1 MFGRFMPTEGKFFE
15 LFNAHAKHIV
25 SGGRGFELLIDNL
38 ADAEIH
44 KQNVQTAE
52 KAADKLTHE
61 AIDLLHKTFITPLDR
76 DEIHKLITTMD
87 DILDLMEDVATAVS
101 LYDVRSVTSEAS
113 QLAHIVTQSAQH
125 VQQAV
130 GLLSDMKQS
139 AQILKQCEEID
150 RWESE
155 ADRAARGHVEAVP
168 RGRRREDAH
177 QAEGDLRAARRD
189 HRQVRGRREHHRR
202 HRAGK
207 RLSGPRCIR
216 YNSPYGWS
224 RRSCSS
230 RSYSTS

>member
-15 LFNAHAKHIV
+15 LFNAHAKYIV
-25 SGGRGFELLIDNL
+25 AGGRELELLIDNL

-87 DILDLMEDVATAVS
+87 DVLDLMEDVATAVS
-101 LYDVRSVTSEAS
+101 LYDVRAVTSEAS

-130 GLLSDMKQS
+130 SMLSDMKQS
-139 AQILKQCEEID
+139 AQILKACEEID

-155 ADRAARGHVEAVP
+155 ADRV
-168 RGRRREDAH
+168 
-177 QAEGDLRAARRD
+177 LRAAMSKLF
-189 HRQVRGRREHHRR
+189 REEDDVKTLIKLK
-202 HRAGK
+202 AIYELLEEITDKCEDVANIIEGIV
-207 RLSGPRCIR
+207 LE
-216 YNSPYGWS
+216 NA
-224 RRSCSS
+224 
-230 RSYSTS
+230 

>member
-1 MFGRFMPTEGKFFE
+1 LYPIPARACARVASRPKTVQCRPFSCRE
-15 LFNAHAKHIV
+15 L
-25 SGGRGFELLIDNL
+25 ELLIDNL

-101 LYDVRSVTSEAS
+101 LYDVRAVTSEAS

-130 GLLSDMKQS
+130 AMLSDMKQS

-155 ADRAARGHVEAVP
+155 ADRV
-168 RGRRREDAH
+168 
-177 QAEGDLRAARRD
+177 LRAAMSKLF
-189 HRQVRGRREHHRR
+189 REEDDVKTLIKLK
-202 HRAGK
+202 AIYELLEEITDKCEDVANIIEGIV
-207 RLSGPRCIR
+207 LE
-216 YNSPYGWS
+216 NA
-224 RRSCSS
+224 
-230 RSYSTS
+230 